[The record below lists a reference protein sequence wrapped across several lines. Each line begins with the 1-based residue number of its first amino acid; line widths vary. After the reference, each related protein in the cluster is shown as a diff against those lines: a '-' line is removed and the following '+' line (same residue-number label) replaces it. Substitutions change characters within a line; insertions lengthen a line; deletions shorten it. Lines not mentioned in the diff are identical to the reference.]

1 MRLGLYQLNVH
12 LVSIILSLGM
22 LVLRENVVTLVP
34 HVQFKLTA
42 HQRLTSDVNV
52 ILDISVMPIL
62 VDVLLNLSAPT
73 RPNVAPTN
81 SGTFVVAPAAKSN
94 VLEAQ

>member
-1 MRLGLYQLNVH
+1 MQLGLFRLNVH
-12 LVSIILSLGM
+12 LVSIIPSLVM

-42 HQRLTSDVNV
+42 HQKLTSDVNV

-62 VDVLLNLSAPT
+62 AVVSLSLSAPT
-73 RPNVAPTN
+73 LPNVAQIN
-81 SGTFVVAPAAKSN
+81 SGTFVEALAAKSN
-94 VLEAQ
+94 VLEVQ

>member
-1 MRLGLYQLNVH
+1 MQLGLFRLNVH
-12 LVSIILSLGM
+12 LASIIPSLVM

-42 HQRLTSDVNV
+42 HQKLTSDVNV

-62 VDVLLNLSAPT
+62 AVVSLSLSAPT
-73 RPNVAPTN
+73 LPNVAQIN
-81 SGTFVVAPAAKSN
+81 SGTFVEALAAKSN
-94 VLEAQ
+94 VLEVQ

>member
-1 MRLGLYQLNVH
+1 
-12 LVSIILSLGM
+12 M
-22 LVLRENVVTLVP
+22 LVLRENAVILVP

-62 VDVLLNLSAPT
+62 VDVLSNLNAPT
-73 RPNVAPTN
+73 LPNVVQTN
-81 SGTFVVAPAAKSN
+81 SGTFVEALAAKLN
-94 VLEAQ
+94 VLEVP

>member
-1 MRLGLYQLNVH
+1 MRLGLYRLNVH
-12 LVSIILSLGM
+12 LVSIIPLLVM
-22 LVLRENVVTLVP
+22 LVLRENVVILVP

-62 VDVLLNLSAPT
+62 VDVLSNLNAPT
-73 RPNVAPTN
+73 LPNVAQTN
-81 SGTFVVAPAAKSN
+81 SGTFVEALAAKSN

>member
-1 MRLGLYQLNVH
+1 MRLELYQLNVH
-12 LVSIILSLGM
+12 LVSIILSLVM

-42 HQRLTSDVNV
+42 HQKLTSDVNV

-62 VDVLLNLSAPT
+62 AVVSLSLSAPT
-73 RPNVAPTN
+73 LPNVAQIN
-81 SGTFVVAPAAKSN
+81 SGTFVEALAAKSN
-94 VLEAQ
+94 VLEVQ

>member
-1 MRLGLYQLNVH
+1 MQLGLFRLNVH
-12 LVSIILSLGM
+12 LVSIILSLVM
-22 LVLRENVVTLVP
+22 LVLRENAVILVP

-42 HQRLTSDVNV
+42 HQKLTSDVNV

-73 RPNVAPTN
+73 LPNVAQIN
-81 SGTFVVAPAAKSN
+81 SGTFVEALAAKSN
-94 VLEAQ
+94 VLEVQ